1 MFSNRKICISFV
13 NTLSNVYSNK
23 FFNLRTMNLWYD
35 QLHMDGNKNLCEY
48 LENAYYFVEHKYNV
62 KHTLTVIFY

>member
-1 MFSNRKICISFV
+1 M

-48 LENAYYFVEHKYNV
+48 LENADYFVEHKYNV
-62 KHTLTVIFY
+62 KHLL